1 MEDLDKLRQPVSVEQ
16 VRHIIFAA
24 LKDDVRYADFR
35 RDFMKYPTMDIN
47 QMKACLLDAARECDD
62 LVGDPQPTL
71 RLSKKAVDLTSSGN
85 PVVDLPLQGG
95 KGGKGGKGQHA
106 HPQPKGTGTTSDAGG
121 VVQTREDRGRY
132 NKELCTD
139 FLYGSCRKSVYCGC
153 PCYRRYGPTDT
164 HATTLC

>member
-16 VRHIIFAA
+16 VRHIVFAA

-35 RDFMKYPTMDIN
+35 RDFMRNPNMDIN
-47 QMKACLLDAARECDD
+47 SMKACLLNAARECDD

-95 KGGKGGKGQHA
+95 KGGKGGGKGGKGQHA
-106 HPQPKGTGTTSDAGG
+106 HPQPKGIGTASDAGG

-132 NKELCTD
+132 NT
-139 FLYGSCRKSVYCGC
+139 
-153 PCYRRYGPTDT
+153 
-164 HATTLC
+164 